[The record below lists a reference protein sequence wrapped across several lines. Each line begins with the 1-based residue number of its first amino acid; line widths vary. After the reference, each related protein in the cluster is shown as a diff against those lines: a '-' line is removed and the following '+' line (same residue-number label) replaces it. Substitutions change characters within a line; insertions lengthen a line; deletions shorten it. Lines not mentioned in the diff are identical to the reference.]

1 MNLLASECITGY
13 ARLMEN
19 VLNFPS
25 DALLLGANL
34 SASTGRGNIL
44 NIDEQS
50 SWNNTCIINALEEDL
65 LGFGYSPKISD
76 NITWDSS
83 LDIPTQLDWD
93 ILKEFESSEVYET
106 LEMEELSERMEKD
119 PGFWD
124 DIYRKARKA
133 EKLRFEANDRDEG
146 EFERIG

>member
-44 NIDEQS
+44 NIDKQS
-50 SWNNTCIINALEEDL
+50 SWNNTCIVNALEEDL

-93 ILKEFESSEVYET
+93 ILKEFESSKVYET
-106 LEMEELSERMEKD
+106 LEMEEL
-119 PGFWD
+119 
-124 DIYRKARKA
+124 
-133 EKLRFEANDRDEG
+133 
-146 EFERIG
+146 